1 VWRFGGSYGSSPP
14 RSRCVSNHNP
24 GGDDAARCYPS
35 QITDAMWAVIE
46 PLLPA
51 RDPAKGGRPRI
62 YQDRPV
68 LDAIFYVLRS
78 GCQWRMIPHDLVPWW
93 TAYRWY
99 RTWAADGTWDAV
111 HDQLRAL
118 VRIAAGKDPH
128 PSAAVLDAQ
137 SVKSSEGGQ
146 ARGFDMAKKTTGR
159 KRHLITDTLGLVL
172 VVMVTAA
179 CVQDRPGGKVML
191 ARLAAAFPA
200 IALVWADA
208 GYANSIDAGLVGWA
222 KDTLGLLLQI
232 VRRRD
237 DVKGFTVLP
246 RRWVVERTFGWL
258 VRNRRLA
265 RDYER
270 LTACSEAMI
279 KIAMIRLMAARLAGH
294 KITWASA
301 TEREAL
307 RRMTIED
314 QLAV

>member
-1 VWRFGGSYGSSPP
+1 M
-14 RSRCVSNHNP
+14 SNHNP

-51 RDPAKGGRPRI
+51 RDRRRGGRPRV

-99 RTWAADGTWDAV
+99 RTWAADGTWDTV
-111 HDQLRAL
+111 HDRLRDAA
-118 VRIAAGKDPH
+118 RAAAGKDPR
-128 PSAAVLDAQ
+128 PSAGVLDAQ

-146 ARGFDMAKKTTGR
+146 ARGVDMGKKITGR
-159 KRHLITDTLGLVL
+159 KRHLIVDTLGLVL
-172 VVMVTAA
+172 VAAVTAA
-179 CVQDRPGGKVML
+179 SVQDRPGGRAVL
-191 ARLAAAFPA
+191 ARLAAAFPTV
-200 IALVWADA
+200 ALVWADG
-208 GYANSIDAGLVGWA
+208 GYANEIDAGLIGWA
-222 KDTLGLLLQI
+222 AQELGLLLQI
-232 VRRRD
+232 VRRTD
-237 DVKGFTVLP
+237 DVKGFKVLP

-270 LTACSEAMI
+270 LTACSETMI

-294 KITWASA
+294 KTTWAST
-301 TEREAL
+301 TERQAL

-314 QLAV
+314 RLAL

>member
-1 VWRFGGSYGSSPP
+1 M
-14 RSRCVSNHNP
+14 SNHEP

-51 RDPAKGGRPRI
+51 RDSRRGGRPRI
-62 YQDRPV
+62 YGDRPV

-78 GCQWRMIPHDLVPWW
+78 GCQWRMVPHDLVPWW

-111 HDQLRAL
+111 HDRLRELA
-118 VRIAAGKDPH
+118 RIAAGRDPV

-146 ARGFDMAKKTTGR
+146 ARGVDMGKKITGR
-159 KRHLITDTLGLVL
+159 KRHLVTDTLGLVL
-172 VVMVTAA
+172 VAAVTAA
-179 CVQDRPGGKVML
+179 SVQDRPGGKTAL
-191 ARLAAAFPA
+191 AQLAARFPSVGLA
-200 IALVWADA
+200 WADG
-208 GYANSIDAGLVGWA
+208 GYANEIDDGLVRWA
-222 KDTLGLLLQI
+222 AQELGLVLEI
-232 VRRRD
+232 VRRHS
-237 DVKGFTVLP
+237 DVKGFHVLP
-246 RRWVVERTFGWL
+246 RRWVIERTFGWL

-270 LTACSEAMI
+270 LTACSETMI

-301 TEREAL
+301 AEREAL

-314 QLAV
+314 QLAT

>member
-1 VWRFGGSYGSSPP
+1 
-14 RSRCVSNHNP
+14 
-24 GGDDAARCYPS
+24 
-35 QITDAMWAVIE
+35 MWAVIE

-51 RDPAKGGRPRI
+51 RDLHRGGRPRI
-62 YQDRPV
+62 YQNRPV

-99 RTWAADGTWDAV
+99 RTWAADGTWDRI
-111 HDQLRAL
+111 HDQLRAA
-118 VRIAAGKDPH
+118 VRIAAGREPD

-146 ARGFDMAKKTTGR
+146 ARGVDMGKKITGR
-159 KRHLITDTLGLVL
+159 KRHVITDTLGLVL
-172 VVMVTAA
+172 VAAVTAA
-179 CVQDRPGGKVML
+179 SVQDRPGGKAVL
-191 ARLAAAFPA
+191 ARLAARFGSV
-200 IALVWADA
+200 ALVWADG
-208 GYANSIDAGLVGWA
+208 GYANSIDAGLLGWA
-222 KDTLGLLLQI
+222 RDTLGLTLEI
-232 VRRRD
+232 VRRSD
-237 DVKGFTVLP
+237 DAKGFKVLP

-294 KITWASA
+294 KTTWASTA
-301 TEREAL
+301 EREAL
-307 RRMTIED
+307 RRITAED
-314 QLAV
+314 QFAM

>member
-1 VWRFGGSYGSSPP
+1 M
-14 RSRCVSNHNP
+14 SNHEA

-35 QITDAMWAVIE
+35 QITDAMWAVLK
-46 PLLPA
+46 PLLPV
-51 RDPAKGGRPRI
+51 RDLRRGGRPRV
-62 YQDRPV
+62 YGDRPV

-99 RTWAADGTWDAV
+99 RTWAADGTWDTV

-118 VRIAAGKDPH
+118 ARIAAGRDPA
-128 PSAAVLDAQ
+128 PSAGVLDAQ

-146 ARGFDMAKKTTGR
+146 ARGVDMGKKITGR

-172 VVMVTAA
+172 VVAVTAA
-179 CVQDRPGGKVML
+179 SVQDRPGGKAVL
-191 ARLAAAFPA
+191 ARLAARFPSM
-200 IALVWADA
+200 ALVWADG
-208 GYANSIDAGLVGWA
+208 GYANSIDDGLVGWA
-222 KDTLGLLLQI
+222 NDKLGLLLQI
-232 VRRRD
+232 VRRAD
-237 DVKGFTVLP
+237 DVKGFRVLP
-246 RRWVVERTFGWL
+246 RRWVIERTFGWL

-270 LTACSEAMI
+270 LTACSETMI

-294 KITWASA
+294 KITWASS

-307 RRMTIED
+307 RRITIED
-314 QLAV
+314 QFAHLIT

>member
-1 VWRFGGSYGSSPP
+1 M
-14 RSRCVSNHNP
+14 SNHNP

-35 QITDAMWAVIE
+35 QITDAMWAVLE

-51 RDPAKGGRPRI
+51 RDPRRGGRPRV
-62 YQDRPV
+62 YLDRRV

-111 HDQLRAL
+111 HDQLRAA

-128 PSAAVLDAQ
+128 PSAGVLDAQ

-146 ARGFDMAKKTTGR
+146 ARGVDMGKKITGR
-159 KRHLITDTLGLVL
+159 KRHLIVDTLGLML
-172 VVMVTAA
+172 VAAVTAA
-179 CVQDRPGGKVML
+179 SVQDRPGGKKVL
-191 ARLAAAFPA
+191 ARAAAAFPA
-200 IALVWADA
+200 LALVWADG
-208 GYANSIDAGLVGWA
+208 GYANEIDAGLIGWA
-222 KDTLGLLLQI
+222 ARELGLLLQI
-232 VRRRD
+232 VRRTD

-270 LTACSEAMI
+270 LTACSETMI

-294 KITWASA
+294 KTTWASA
-301 TEREAL
+301 AEREAR

-314 QLAV
+314 QLAP

>member
-1 VWRFGGSYGSSPP
+1 
-14 RSRCVSNHNP
+14 
-24 GGDDAARCYPS
+24 
-35 QITDAMWAVIE
+35 MWAVLE
-46 PLLPA
+46 PLLPV
-51 RDPAKGGRPRI
+51 RDRRKGGRPRI

-93 TAYRWY
+93 AAYRWY
-99 RTWAADGTWDAV
+99 RTWAADGTWDKI
-111 HDQLRAL
+111 HDRLRAL

-159 KRHLITDTLGLVL
+159 KRHLIVDTLGLVL
-172 VVMVTAA
+172 VAMVTAA

-191 ARLAAAFPA
+191 ARLAAAFPTV
-200 IALVWADA
+200 ALVWADA
-208 GYANSIDAGLVGWA
+208 GYANSIDDGLLGWA
-222 KDTLGLLLQI
+222 NDKLGLLLQI
-232 VRRRD
+232 VRRPD
-237 DVKGFTVLP
+237 QVKGFTVLP

-270 LTACSEAMI
+270 LTGHSEAMI

-294 KITWASA
+294 RTTWASTA
-301 TEREAL
+301 EREAL
-307 RRMTIED
+307 RRITAED
-314 QLAV
+314 QIAM

>member
-1 VWRFGGSYGSSPP
+1 M
-14 RSRCVSNHNP
+14 SNHKP

-46 PLLPA
+46 PLLPV
-51 RDPAKGGRPRI
+51 RDPHRGGRPRI
-62 YQDRPV
+62 YGDRPV

-111 HDQLRAL
+111 HDRLRELA
-118 VRIAAGKDPH
+118 RIAAGKDPH

-146 ARGFDMAKKTTGR
+146 ARGVDMGKKITGR

-172 VVMVTAA
+172 VAAVTAA
-179 CVQDRPGGKVML
+179 SVQDRPGGKAVL
-191 ARLAAAFPA
+191 ARLAAAFPSV
-200 IALVWADA
+200 ALVWADG
-208 GYANSIDAGLVGWA
+208 GYANVIDNGLIGWA
-222 KDTLGLLLQI
+222 RDQLGLLLQI

-237 DVKGFTVLP
+237 DVKGFVVLP

-270 LTACSEAMI
+270 LTTCSEAMI

-301 TEREAL
+301 AEREAL
-307 RRMTIED
+307 RRITVED
-314 QLAV
+314 QLAM

>member
-1 VWRFGGSYGSSPP
+1 
-14 RSRCVSNHNP
+14 VSNHKL

-46 PLLPA
+46 PLLPV
-51 RDPAKGGRPRI
+51 RDPHRGGRPRI
-62 YQDRPV
+62 YGDRPV

-111 HDQLRAL
+111 HDRLRELA
-118 VRIAAGKDPH
+118 RIAAGKDPH

-146 ARGFDMAKKTTGR
+146 ARGVDMGKKITGR

-172 VVMVTAA
+172 VAAVTAA
-179 CVQDRPGGKVML
+179 SVQDRPGGKAVL
-191 ARLAAAFPA
+191 ARLAAAFPSV
-200 IALVWADA
+200 ALVWADG
-208 GYANSIDAGLVGWA
+208 GYANVIDNGLIGWA
-222 KDTLGLLLQI
+222 RDQLSLLLQI

-237 DVKGFTVLP
+237 DVKGFVVLP

-270 LTACSEAMI
+270 LTTCSEAMI

-301 TEREAL
+301 AEREAL
-307 RRMTIED
+307 RRMTVED
-314 QLAV
+314 QLAM

>member
-1 VWRFGGSYGSSPP
+1 M
-14 RSRCVSNHNP
+14 SNYEP

-51 RDPAKGGRPRI
+51 RDLRRGGRPRV
-62 YQDRPV
+62 YGNRRV

-78 GCQWRMIPHDLVPWW
+78 GCQWRMVPHDLVPWW

-99 RTWAADGTWDAV
+99 RSWAADGTWDRI
-111 HDQLRAL
+111 HDQLRGA
-118 VRIAAGKDPH
+118 VRIAAGRDPD

-146 ARGFDMAKKTTGR
+146 ARGVDMGKKITGR

-172 VVMVTAA
+172 VAAVTAA
-179 CVQDRPGGKVML
+179 SVQDRPGGKAVL
-191 ARLAAAFPA
+191 ARLAAAFPSV
-200 IALVWADA
+200 ALVWADG
-208 GYANSIDAGLVGWA
+208 GYANSIDAGLVHWA
-222 KDTLGLLLQI
+222 GQELGLLLEI
-232 VRRRD
+232 VRRSD

-279 KIAMIRLMAARLAGH
+279 KVAMIRLMAARLAGH
-294 KITWASA
+294 KTTWASTA
-301 TEREAL
+301 EREAL
-307 RRMTIED
+307 RRITLQD
-314 QLAV
+314 QLTT

>member
-1 VWRFGGSYGSSPP
+1 
-14 RSRCVSNHNP
+14 VSNHEP

-35 QITDAMWAVIE
+35 QITDAMWAIAG

-51 RDPAKGGRPRI
+51 RDPRRGGRPRL
-62 YQDRPV
+62 YRSRAV
-68 LDAIFYVLRS
+68 LDAVFYVLRS

-99 RTWAADGTWDAV
+99 RVWAADGTWDAV
-111 HDQLRAL
+111 HDALRAA
-118 VRIAAGKDPH
+118 VRIAAGRDPR

-146 ARGFDMAKKTTGR
+146 ARGVDMGKKVTGR

-172 VVMVTAA
+172 VAAVTAA
-179 CVQDRPGGKVML
+179 SVQDRPGGRAVL
-191 ARLAAAFPA
+191 ARLAAAFPSV
-200 IALVWADA
+200 ALVWADG
-208 GYANSIDAGLVGWA
+208 GYANAIDAGLVGWA
-222 KDTLGLLLQI
+222 AQELGLLLEI
-232 VRRRD
+232 VRRSD
-237 DVKGFTVLP
+237 DVKGFKVLP

-270 LTACSEAMI
+270 LTTCSEAMI

-294 KITWASA
+294 KTTWASTA
-301 TEREAL
+301 EREAL
-307 RRMTIED
+307 RRITIED
-314 QLAV
+314 QLAM

>member
-1 VWRFGGSYGSSPP
+1 
-14 RSRCVSNHNP
+14 VSNYEP

-51 RDPAKGGRPRI
+51 RDLRRGGRPRV
-62 YQDRPV
+62 YGNRRV

-78 GCQWRMIPHDLVPWW
+78 GCQWRMVPHDLVPWW

-99 RTWAADGTWDAV
+99 RSWAADGTWDRI
-111 HDQLRAL
+111 HDQLRCA
-118 VRIAAGKDPH
+118 VRIAAGRDPD

-146 ARGFDMAKKTTGR
+146 ARGVDMGKKITGR

-172 VVMVTAA
+172 VAAVTAA
-179 CVQDRPGGKVML
+179 SVQDRPGGKAVL
-191 ARLAAAFPA
+191 ARLAAAFPSV
-200 IALVWADA
+200 ALVWADG
-208 GYANSIDAGLVGWA
+208 GYANSIDAGLVHWA
-222 KDTLGLLLQI
+222 GQELGLLLEI
-232 VRRRD
+232 VRRSD

-279 KIAMIRLMAARLAGH
+279 KVAMIRLMAARLAGH
-294 KITWASA
+294 KTTWASA
-301 TEREAL
+301 AEREAL
-307 RRMTIED
+307 RRITLQD
-314 QLAV
+314 QLTT